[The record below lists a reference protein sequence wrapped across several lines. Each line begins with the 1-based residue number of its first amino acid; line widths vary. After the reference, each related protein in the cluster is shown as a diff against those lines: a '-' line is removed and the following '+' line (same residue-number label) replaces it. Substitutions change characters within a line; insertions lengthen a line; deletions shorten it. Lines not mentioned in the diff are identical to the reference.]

1 MDFTYFLIIE
11 LSNFHIIKLIYE
23 QDREL
28 FQRQLPWVIRESDLA
43 FMDTVAA
50 KHCDCPGSHR
60 YHNSYGMGDGFFEQP
75 VIKADL
81 FII

>member
-28 FQRQLPWVIRESDLA
+28 FQRELPRVTGKSNLA
-43 FMDTVAA
+43 FMVTVTAEY
-50 KHCDCPGSHR
+50 CNRSGGNR
-60 YHNSYGMGDGFFEQP
+60 YYNSYGMGDGFFQ
-75 VIKADL
+75 
-81 FII
+81 